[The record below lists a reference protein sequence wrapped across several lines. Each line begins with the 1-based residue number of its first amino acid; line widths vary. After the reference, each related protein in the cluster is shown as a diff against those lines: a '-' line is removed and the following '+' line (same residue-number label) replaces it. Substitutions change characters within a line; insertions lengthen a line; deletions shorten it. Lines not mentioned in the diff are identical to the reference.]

1 MFFNLKY
8 RLVKIIEKIPLL
20 QIFVYNNLDK
30 FNFLFPHDKDYN
42 GINLLFRKNEK
53 RDFLDVGANIGLS
66 TIGFREIGFRLNKI
80 HLFEPDNIL
89 ISKYLS
95 KIQKRYK
102 NIYIHNFGL
111 SNISSKKKLY
121 RAYYKNKFFH
131 FNNSFDKNYILEKIK
146 NNYPD
151 KYKKFKFKSKTF
163 ELKIFEKTKI
173 KSNACFVKIDV
184 EGYDHKV
191 LMGMRSFLIKKK
203 PVILVEYNKSNFSK
217 IYSLLDKYYNCY
229 IFDIDR
235 NCFKKLLN
243 NQIILLKNGKIFEST
258 YKKNS
263 VNIFYIKKKFKFLNN
278 L

>member
-1 MFFNLKY
+1 MSFNLKY

-53 RDFLDVGANIGLS
+53 RDFLDIGANIGLS

-80 HLFEPDNIL
+80 HLFEPDNSL
-89 ISKYLS
+89 ISEYLS

-111 SNISSKKKLY
+111 SNISCKKKLY

-131 FNNSFDKNYILEKIK
+131 FNNSFDRNYILDKIK
-146 NNYPD
+146 SNYPD
-151 KYKKFKFKSKTF
+151 KYRKFKLKFKTF
-163 ELKIFEKTKI
+163 ELKTFEKTKI
-173 KSNACFVKIDV
+173 NTNACFVKIDV

-191 LMGMRSFLIKKK
+191 IKGMYSFLVKKK
-203 PVILVEYNKSNFSK
+203 PVILVEYNKSNFSQ
-217 IYSLLDKYYNCY
+217 IYSLLHKYYNCY

-235 NCFKKLLN
+235 NSFKKLLN
-243 NQIILLKNGKIFEST
+243 KQIILLKKGKIFEST
-258 YKKNS
+258 YVKNS
-263 VNIFYIKKKFKFLNN
+263 VNIFYIKKKFRFK
-278 L
+278 

>member
-80 HLFEPDNIL
+80 HFFEPDNIL